1 MFELIKNHKELNYID
16 NLLNEL
22 NYNSFWPN
30 RLDGHFSDIHISDD
44 EDLYCVELALPGLEQ
59 NDINLHVS
67 DNYIYLN
74 YESTNEQNKPYWI
87 NSFNRRIKLPNDIQR
102 DSVEAELKNGILSIQ
117 IKKDSAKNSH
127 KIKIK

>member
-1 MFELIKNHKELNYID
+1 MFELIKNHKQLNYID
-16 NLLNEL
+16 SLLNEL

-30 RLDGHFSDIHISDD
+30 RLESHFSDIHISDD
-44 EDLYCVELALPGLEQ
+44 EDLYCIELALPGLEK
-59 NDINLHVS
+59 NDINLNVS

-74 YESTNEQNKPYWI
+74 YESTNEQNKPYWT

-102 DSVEAELKNGILSIQ
+102 DSVEAELKNGILSIK
-117 IKKDSAKNSH
+117 IKKDSAKNSQ

>member
-1 MFELIKNHKELNYID
+1 MFFKKSKSDNKELLKICALLIHAAKIDENYTEKEEEIIKKT
-16 NLLNEL
+16 LEEL
-22 NYNSFWPN
+22 
-30 RLDGHFSDIHISDD
+30 
-44 EDLYCVELALPGLEQ
+44 GLEK
-59 NDINLHVS
+59 NDINLNVS

-74 YESTNEQNKPYWI
+74 YESTNEQNKPYWT

-102 DSVEAELKNGILSIQ
+102 DSVEAELKNGILSIK

>member
-1 MFELIKNHKELNYID
+1 MFELIKNHKQLNYID
-16 NLLNEL
+16 NLFNEL

-30 RLDGHFSDIHISDD
+30 RLDSHFSDIHISDD
-44 EDLYCVELALPGLEQ
+44 EDFYCIELALPGLEK
-59 NDINLHVS
+59 NDINLNVS

-74 YESTNEQNKPYWI
+74 YESTNEQNKPYWT
-87 NSFNRRIKLPNDIQR
+87 NSFNRRIKLPHDIQR
-102 DSVEAELKNGILSIQ
+102 DSVEAELKNGILSIK